1 MFDKALGEYLKCC
14 LGNPSDMVASQPW
27 VIFSHTVGAKC
38 AIIAG
43 LFVPSAAIVAL
54 FVFASSPL
62 AAQQQEIDI
71 TVCKFQS
78 YTSNPGG

>member
-1 MFDKALGEYLKCC
+1 
-14 LGNPSDMVASQPW
+14 MVASQPW
-27 VIFSHTVGAKC
+27 VKFSHTVGAKC

-43 LFVPSAAIVAL
+43 VFMPSAAIVAL

-71 TVCKFQS
+71 VARKFQS
-78 YTSNPGG
+78 